1 VPSEFKG
8 TFRHA
13 VDDKGRLAVPA
24 KFRGELVGG
33 CTVARWIDGCLAI
46 FPAAKWDSIAAK
58 VGALPFTDPN
68 ARLLQR
74 HIFGGASEEPMD
86 KQGRIL
92 VPAHLREYAQLE
104 GETVVLGVQ
113 DRIELWT
120 PKRWDGYDE
129 KLRDPDDFAAA
140 IANLGI

>member
-1 VPSEFKG
+1 VLSGFKG

-13 VDDKGRLAVPA
+13 MDDKGRLAVPA
-24 KFRGELVGG
+24 KFRGEFAGG

-46 FPAAKWDSIAAK
+46 FPPPMWESIAEK

-74 HIFGGASEEPMD
+74 HIFGGASDEPMD

-92 VPAHLREYAQLE
+92 IPAHLREYAQLE
-104 GETVVLGVQ
+104 GETVVLGAQ
-113 DRIELWT
+113 TRLELWA
-120 PKRWDGYDE
+120 PKVWDGYDE
-129 KLRDPDDFAAA
+129 RLRAPDEFAAA
-140 IANLGI
+140 IAGLGI